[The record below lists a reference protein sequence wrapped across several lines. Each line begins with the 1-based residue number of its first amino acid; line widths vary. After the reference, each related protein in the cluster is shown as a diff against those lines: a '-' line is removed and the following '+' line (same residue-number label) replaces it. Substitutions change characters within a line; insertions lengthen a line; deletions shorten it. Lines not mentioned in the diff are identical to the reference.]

1 MSFPNLNS
9 SNEDF
14 RFDQS
19 NTLNIY
25 EDLSESLLNSDIL
38 FNTLSFPEFEN
49 SNENQNSISSE
60 DSSNQIFI
68 IHKVKRK
75 EKNGKSRSK
84 RNDNILRRL
93 KVHFFKFL
101 ITLCN
106 DYIKF
111 IYKDSRLKFKNITSE
126 LISDVT
132 IELNS
137 MLKDCTLKNVLYFP
151 INKKFIKS
159 KKDINIS
166 TISTLIRRYPQFKK
180 FFNYKICELFE
191 LFTEESKKDTLK
203 QFGIKKAIPLY
214 DLVKKEKTIV
224 QKGKEYTNLLL
235 SYGKNYFDNFHEDKK
250 RKRQNTKKS
259 VQLLIEIMKNN
270 QD

>member
-14 RFDQS
+14 RFEQS

-38 FNTLSFPEFEN
+38 FNTLYFPEFEN
-49 SNENQNSISSE
+49 SNENQNSINSE

-75 EKNGKSRSK
+75 KKNKKTSK
-84 RNDNILRRL
+84 RKDNIFRRL

-101 ITLCN
+101 IKLCN

-111 IYKDSRLKFKNITSE
+111 IYKDSRLKFKNITSK
-126 LISDVT
+126 LINDVST
-132 IELNS
+132 ELNLI
-137 MLKDCTLKNVLYFP
+137 LKDCSLKNVLYLP
-151 INKKFIKS
+151 INMKFIKY
-159 KKDINIS
+159 KKDINIK
-166 TISTLIRRYPQFKK
+166 TVSTLIRRYPQFRK

-214 DLVKKEKTIV
+214 DLVKKEKKMV
-224 QKGKEYTNLLL
+224 QEGKEYTNLLL
-235 SYGKNYFDNFHEDKK
+235 RYGKNYFDNFNEDKK
-250 RKRQNTKKS
+250 RKRQNKKI
-259 VQLLIEIMKNN
+259 VQLLIEK
-270 QD
+270 